1 MGSVFSGDG
10 FQIKTQMISELM
22 PYTCKTNLWVE
33 VGQFFLPI
41 MLLDMP
47 EHCALLNYD
56 QVSPEI
62 LVGEFMR
69 KDGCEW
75 LVLLE
80 TDEHHEGGVQVQ
92 GYKAVE
98 KDIWSSNWIASRNL
112 VAWTKQPI
120 GGLLTMV
127 PPPLHLNLDINP
139 QRNLWGWV
147 QSKGSCK
154 ILGGLEPWECHSS
167 CDQVSWCI
175 CSSKS
180 NLPCRE
186 QTVAAAQVNFGVK
199 RQAAAPADQSLF
211 RWLRIFFSMTR
222 SGHLGRF
229 PASHH
234 YFMIAKQGPRSK
246 LGHFQ
251 QTTPPTWHSQRPH
264 RSKTIWW
271 IHAPNAKEA
280 PPVSPSWAGQIRW
293 C

>member
-120 GGLLTMV
+120 GGLLIHPYISISTSTRKGIYEV
-127 PPPLHLNLDINP
+127 EYN
-139 QRNLWGWV
+139 QREAAKFWGAWSLGSATPRVTKWV
-147 QSKGSCK
+147 DVFVHRS
-154 ILGGLEPWECHSS
+154 PT
-167 CDQVSWCI
+167 
-175 CSSKS
+175 
-180 NLPCRE
+180 CR
-186 QTVAAAQVNFGVK
+186 AGNK
-199 RQAAAPADQSLF
+199 LY
-211 RWLRIFFSMTR
+211 
-222 SGHLGRF
+222 
-229 PASHH
+229 H

>member
-1 MGSVFSGDG
+1 
-10 FQIKTQMISELM
+10 M

-41 MLLDMP
+41 MLLDTHMP

-154 ILGGLEPWECHSS
+154 IVGGLQPWECHSS

-175 CSSKS
+175 CLSKS
-180 NLPCRE
+180 NLPRRE

-211 RWLRIFFSMTR
+211 RWLRIFFR
-222 SGHLGRF
+222 WH
-229 PASHH
+229 
-234 YFMIAKQGPRSK
+234 GPD
-246 LGHFQ
+246 
-251 QTTPPTWHSQRPH
+251 T
-264 RSKTIWW
+264 
-271 IHAPNAKEA
+271 
-280 PPVSPSWAGQIRW
+280 
-293 C
+293 